1 MVSVV
6 DRFRL
11 NPDRLRRAL
20 AQQGREW
27 GSAVLSSGAFGA
39 AIAAGWGVVAVAVR
53 GRTVDAVAD
62 DIGRALAWFVAT
74 WILASGLFVLRALA
88 VATNDNLASA
98 HESARRWTLVAAG
111 AAMTLLVFALTSVGA
126 RAEELSTARP
136 ATPAGA
142 GGTPDYCARD
152 LGTWFYCA
160 RPEEA
165 EPQAVSPAKPAG
177 EDPAKAIADF
187 DKFKADLE
195 KAQKVAVWDPT
206 PENVERFYRMQRA
219 ALNQSSLFSDQYRRL
234 IWARP
239 DLDYTLK
246 RPVSELGKRQWS
258 DQRSS
263 DREMFLQKVSPDIG
277 LFYVYRGTCGPC
289 RVFSPIMKSFADR
302 YAVTVKGISTD
313 GAANAYIP
321 SSFPDRGQLHAWG
334 FDNPTTPSV
343 LLYQSS
349 SLDPRTGAVRETKV
363 RLSDDRVVKVQP
375 CLKPQGCLSYL
386 AAGVMA
392 QDDIAERI
400 YVLLATEL
408 GEDY

>member
-1 MVSVV
+1 MPSFV
-6 DRFRL
+6 
-11 NPDRLRRAL
+11 DRLRKDQTRFLTALSQQMRDWSSAVASSAIFGSAL
-20 AQQGREW
+20 A
-27 GSAVLSSGAFGA
+27 V
-39 AIAAGWGVVAVAVR
+39 GWTFLALGVR
-53 GRTVDAVAD
+53 GQSLEGLIS
-62 DIGRALAWFVAT
+62 DIGRAFGWFVIT
-74 WILASGLFVLRALA
+74 WVLASVVFVGRAAAIAL
-88 VATNDNLASA
+88 NDNLAVA
-98 HESARRWTLVAAG
+98 QERANRWTLAAG
-111 AAMTLLVFALTSVGA
+111 GVAMVILVFVATSSPA
-126 RAEELSTARP
+126 RADDTAKP
-136 ATPAGA
+136 APAA
-142 GGTPDYCARD
+142 PDYCARD
-152 LGTWFYCA
+152 LGTWFYCV
-160 RPEEA
+160 RPEEPEA
-165 EPQAVSPAKPAG
+165 APVATPKPKLDETAKQ
-177 EDPAKAIADF
+177 IADF

-195 KAQKVAVWDPT
+195 KAQKIAVWDPT

-234 IWARP
+234 VWARP

-258 DQRSS
+258 DQRAS
-263 DREMFLQKVSPDIG
+263 DRELFLQKVSGEIG

-289 RVFSPIMKSFADR
+289 RVFSPIMRSFADR

-313 GAANAYIP
+313 GAANDYIP

-349 SLDPRTGAVRETKV
+349 SLDPRTGEQRDLKV
-363 RLSDDRVVKVQP
+363 RLGDDRVVRIQP

-386 AAGVMA
+386 GAGVMA